1 MTIGKNVQLGHG
13 VRVSNSSI
21 FEGTQIGDFSHIT
34 ESIIGWR
41 NRIGKWTKIENN
53 TVTGEN
59 VVIGDELFIN
69 GAVVLPHK
77 SVKERIMIEG
87 TILM

>member
-1 MTIGKNVQLGHG
+1 MLRYSFNETSYFYEYILKKEKIQNAMEQKAINQVLQ
-13 VRVSNSSI
+13 
-21 FEGTQIGDFSHIT
+21 
-34 ESIIGWR
+34 
-41 NRIGKWTKIENN
+41 RI
-53 TVTGEN
+53 
-59 VVIGDELFIN
+59 IGDELFIN